1 MDTTSNAFKVVHE
14 RPSRFLQ
21 RVGSLLRRLGE
32 SFDTSTYSVISS
44 TKFSH
49 PADGEK
55 DVLPKRRKK
64 KSYITNMEVDPFCER
79 SGHIRYRTG
88 YREQAKRPNDLDFS
102 ACH

>member
-1 MDTTSNAFKVVHE
+1 VGTTSNAFKVVDE

-49 PADGEK
+49 PADGDK
-55 DVLPKRRKK
+55 DVLPKGRDTFVTVQGTDSKPRDQMIWTSVLVTRQRVSAVTALKG
-64 KSYITNMEVDPFCER
+64 IR
-79 SGHIRYRTG
+79 SVY
-88 YREQAKRPNDLDFS
+88 
-102 ACH
+102 